1 MPKNDKL
8 KMVDLFAGT
17 GAFSY
22 AFHLT
27 NKVETIFAND
37 ILESSEN
44 IFNLNNETK
53 LTKKDLNIIEET
65 DFPNFDILT
74 AGFPCQPFSIAGM
87 QQGFND
93 KRSNVFWKILSIIKK
108 HIPDIVILENVK
120 NLQSHDNKNTFKII
134 YDNLKELGYYVKFN
148 IINTC
153 KITNVPQNRER
164 IYIVCFKN
172 KTLFDKFNLDFD
184 EIKNMPIEHFLET
197 NISDKYYAMH
207 F

>member
-87 QQGFND
+87 QQGF
-93 KRSNVFWKILSIIKK
+93 IIGITI
-108 HIPDIVILENVK
+108 H
-120 NLQSHDNKNTFKII
+120 
-134 YDNLKELGYYVKFN
+134 N
-148 IINTC
+148 I
-153 KITNVPQNRER
+153 
-164 IYIVCFKN
+164 
-172 KTLFDKFNLDFD
+172 
-184 EIKNMPIEHFLET
+184 
-197 NISDKYYAMH
+197 
-207 F
+207 